1 MAENNLPQAGSVG
14 FEGYVVREP
23 AAGRRNETVAP
34 LSILVVSF
42 FAALLT
48 VPPNPLRWY
57 VTAFAIFIVSY
68 FCCRVGERQRQIIPQ
83 SPSDVNDSQ
92 PAQRFQFTLRT
103 LVSIVTLA
111 AFLVAGIAWSNQLL
125 SQLVQRATFGDKI
138 NSLMLADL
146 SDYLPGVQV
155 VSSGGSTG
163 GSFDCAETG
172 WSWQVKPGSRI
183 PDLFLDTMGGKIEAR
198 LQELVRSYSW

>member
-68 FCCRVGERQRQIIPQ
+68 FCCRVGERQKQIISQ
-83 SPSDVNDSQ
+83 SPSDLNDSSTRQTFSVQ
-92 PAQRFQFTLRT
+92 PANAGGNRYSRRFYNCRH
-103 LVSIVTLA
+103 
-111 AFLVAGIAWSNQLL
+111 
-125 SQLVQRATFGDKI
+125 
-138 NSLMLADL
+138 
-146 SDYLPGVQV
+146 
-155 VSSGGSTG
+155 
-163 GSFDCAETG
+163 
-172 WSWQVKPGSRI
+172 
-183 PDLFLDTMGGKIEAR
+183 R
-198 LQELVRSYSW
+198 LE